1 MNIQT
6 MGLQSEWRYTR
17 GNFGSYVA
25 VMSVGYRF
33 PNQWFSNGP
42 GLRARSWWL
51 QKCSGS
57 LRTCGKVL
65 AKCWV
70 YITVDDPCTSLL
82 HVDGL
87 KEGQL
92 SIPMNVPRTPSGERS

>member
-1 MNIQT
+1 

-33 PNQWFSNGP
+33 PNQWFSNGL
-42 GLRARSWWL
+42 GLRARSF
-51 QKCSGS
+51 
-57 LRTCGKVL
+57 RTYGKVL

-70 YITVDDPCTSLL
+70 YITVDDPYTSLL